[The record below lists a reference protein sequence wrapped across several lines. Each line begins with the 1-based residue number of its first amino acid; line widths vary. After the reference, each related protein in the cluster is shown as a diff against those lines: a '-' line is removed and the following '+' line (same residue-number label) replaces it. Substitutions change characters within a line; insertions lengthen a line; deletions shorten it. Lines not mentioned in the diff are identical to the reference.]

1 MRLKHEE
8 VPMRSLTDDYCLC
21 SVYYEPLSLESLAV
35 PYGDEAALEYPIE
48 DPSADVEAL
57 IERVFD
63 FGLIRDFVLGLKP
76 REQQL
81 LYRLFWSEDT
91 QADIA
96 RDMKISGAAV
106 CKAVKRIIEQGR
118 VALAP
123 LRQSAFLQ

>member
-1 MRLKHEE
+1 
-8 VPMRSLTDDYCLC
+8 MRSLTDDYCLC
-21 SVYYEPLSLESLAV
+21 STYLEPLSLESLAV
-35 PYGDEAALEYPIE
+35 PDGDGHETAFEYPIK
-48 DPSADVEAL
+48 DPSADVETL
-57 IERVFD
+57 VERVLD

-76 REQQL
+76 REQEL
-81 LYRLFWSEDT
+81 VYRLFWTDEK

-123 LRQSAFLQ
+123 LRQSALLQ